1 MTLGSG
7 VKERITRGRLWQV
20 VYKSNI
26 PTTDT
31 TDKAGFVRKR
41 SGSQLPIQSTD
52 VFSVQFSKENCYAR
66 FTIRHKVWVY
76 SQSNI

>member
-31 TDKAGFVRKR
+31 TNKAGFARKR
-41 SGSQLPIQSTD
+41 SGSQHPIQSTD
-52 VFSVQFSKENCYAR
+52 VFSMTRNQLRVAIEC
-66 FTIRHKVWVY
+66 HKGGKVKVVKWC
-76 SQSNI
+76 